1 MTDRQPEYAGPQPL
15 ILHRNTL
22 PHEGSDTA
30 HLTKNAA
37 FRLVYVV
44 ILPPGFVN
52 VNNKN
57 CPDVDFC
64 AKSTSGQFK
73 SLKQKYGLSNT
84 SFSRLRQADFH
95 FHTGI
100 LQPFSHTLHIS
111 SGQIGRG
118 ASFSRRFCPDLQ
130 ECGTGSPFLCTA
142 HRMIFASNSKQYN
155 FALFLEQT
163 NIFNKG
169 LNF

>member
-1 MTDRQPEYAGPQPL
+1 MSTTKIALML
-15 ILHRNTL
+15 IFAQNQHI
-22 PHEGSDTA
+22 A
-30 HLTKNAA
+30 
-37 FRLVYVV
+37 
-44 ILPPGFVN
+44 
-52 VNNKN
+52 
-57 CPDVDFC
+57 
-64 AKSTSGQFK
+64 QFK
-73 SLKQKYGLSNT
+73 SLKRKYGLSNT

-130 ECGTGSPFLCTA
+130 ECGIGSPFLCTA
-142 HRMIFASNSKQYN
+142 HRMNLASNSKQYN
-155 FALFLEQT
+155 FAFFLEQT
-163 NIFNKG
+163 NIFNKR